1 MITKM
6 PQHIRQSIL
15 ILVIVLMILSCQN
28 VHTFKVIT
36 LKGTSLSG
44 SRDNLRIIN
53 SNLYAAKKAKKSHPA
68 VPEFSRVLNVG
79 QVCDALA

>member
-1 MITKM
+1 MTATM

-36 LKGTSLSG
+36 LKGTRLSG
-44 SRDNLRIIN
+44 YRDYLRIIN
-53 SNLYAAKKAKKSHPA
+53 SNLFAAKKAKKSHPA

-79 QVCDALA
+79 QVC

>member
-1 MITKM
+1 MTASM

-36 LKGTSLSG
+36 IKGNSLSKF
-44 SRDNLRIIN
+44 RDNMKIIN

-79 QVCDALA
+79 QVCDTLA

>member
-1 MITKM
+1 MTATM

>member
-1 MITKM
+1 MITAM

-28 VHTFKVIT
+28 VHTFKVVT
-36 LKGTSLSG
+36 LKGTSISG